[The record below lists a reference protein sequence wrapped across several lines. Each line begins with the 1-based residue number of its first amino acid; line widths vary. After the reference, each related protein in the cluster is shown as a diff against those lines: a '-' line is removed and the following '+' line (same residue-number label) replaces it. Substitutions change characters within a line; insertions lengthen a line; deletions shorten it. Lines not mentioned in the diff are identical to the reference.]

1 MSGPSVEAVART
13 LLYEGYLLYPYRRS
27 AVKNRQR
34 FNWGVL
40 YPAGQGRARQNAEPW
55 CMRTECLIRGLD
67 LGVLEVTV
75 RFLHLFERPPEAPDE
90 AGWQEAV
97 EREIVVPPVTLG
109 ELVGARALLPFDF
122 PPADVP
128 GRQARLEGQ
137 VLLSAEPVSHDA
149 FRASVAVENL
159 TAPGAAQCG
168 RDELLLHSLVATH
181 TVLRISGG
189 EFISLTDPPAPLQ
202 QAAAA
207 CRNVGTWPVL
217 AGDPASRDTMLSS
230 PIIVSDYP
238 AVAPESPGDFFDA
251 TEMDEM
257 LSLRILSLTDEE
269 KQEMRA
275 AGDSARRLLERTEAC
290 TAEELMRLHGVMR
303 PVRMLG
309 EGS

>member
-1 MSGPSVEAVART
+1 MSAPSVEAVARA

-40 YPAGQGRARQNAEPW
+40 YPGGRDGARQSAEPC
-55 CMRTECLIRGLD
+55 CMRTECLVRGLGR
-67 LGVLEVTV
+67 GVLEVTV

-97 EREIVVPPVTLG
+97 EREVVPPAATLDK
-109 ELVGARALLPFDF
+109 LSGAPALLHFDF
-122 PPADVP
+122 PPGDVP
-128 GRQARLEGQ
+128 GRQARLEGE
-137 VLLSAEPVSHDA
+137 VRVSAEPLSHDA
-149 FRASVAVENL
+149 FRVSVTVENL
-159 TAPGAAQCG
+159 TAPGPEDWG
-168 RDELLLHSLVATH
+168 RDELLLHSLIATH
-181 TVLRISGG
+181 TVLRVGGG

-217 AGDPASRDTMLSS
+217 AGDPAAHDTMLSS

-238 AVAPESPGDFFDA
+238 TVAPESPGDFFDA

-257 LSLRILSLTDEE
+257 LSLRILTLTDEE
-269 KQEMRA
+269 KREMRA
-275 AGDSARRLLERTEAC
+275 SGDRARRLLERTEAC

-309 EGS
+309 EGP